1 MELKECFG
9 WRGSPVLGGWFGGMV
24 SRVEK
29 MEALGGGSSGSFWLC
44 LMGSIRRC
52 VDEMSGEGNKY

>member
-1 MELKECFG
+1 MELKGCFG

-29 MEALGGGSSGSFWLC
+29 MKVREAVAVGAFGC
-44 LMGSIRRC
+44 A
-52 VDEMSGEGNKY
+52 